1 MHTKPPV
8 EAVTF
13 DLWNTL
19 LVHDVEYDSGIRM
32 IRTEGI
38 LEALGQYGVG
48 AADVERAYELSDKLL
63 LERWSCHLDMDL
75 GEQLSLFLECMGLEP
90 TGELV
95 RAIDGPY
102 GDAVLK
108 MKPTVVEGALEAVVA
123 IKDRGYRVGLISNT
137 GRTPGRAMRKVLD
150 QYGFSGLF
158 EVESFSNEIGY
169 QKPHPEIF
177 HRTLLKLMTG
187 PENAIHVGDHGLL
200 DVLGAREAG
209 MRSVQVTRHR
219 NTDFRQ
225 YRPDASIGSISDL
238 PKAIDDLKRE

>member
-19 LVHDVEYDSGIRM
+19 LVHDQEYDSIIR
-32 IRTEGI
+32 RLRSEGI
-38 LEALGQYGVG
+38 LEALGRYGVD

-63 LERWSCHLDMDL
+63 SARWSGRLDMGLD
-75 GEQLSLFLECMGLEP
+75 EQLSVFLKCMGLEP
-90 TGELV
+90 TPELMG
-95 RAIDGPY
+95 AIDGPY

-108 MKPTVVEGALEAVVA
+108 MKPTVVEGALEAVDA
-123 IKDRGYRVGLISNT
+123 IKERGYRVGLISNT
-137 GRTPGRAMRKVLD
+137 GRTPGRAMREVLG

-158 EVESFSNEIGY
+158 EVESYSNEIGY

-177 HRTLLKLMTG
+177 RLTLLRLKTG
-187 PENAIHVGDHGLL
+187 PENTIHVGDHGLL

-209 MRSVQVTRHR
+209 MRSIQVTRHR

-225 YRPDASIGSISDL
+225 YRPDASIERISEL
-238 PKAIDDLKRE
+238 PDAVDALARE

>member
-1 MHTKPPV
+1 MHTKPPI

-19 LVHDVEYDSGIRM
+19 LVHDQEYDRGIHMLRS
-32 IRTEGI
+32 EGI
-38 LEALGQYGVG
+38 LEALGQYGVK

-63 LERWSCHLDMDL
+63 LDRWSGHLDMDL

-90 TGELV
+90 TSELV
-95 RAIDGPY
+95 SAIDGPY
-102 GDAVLK
+102 ADAVLK
-108 MKPTVVEGALEAVVA
+108 IKPIVVEGALEAVEA

-137 GRTPGRAMRKVLD
+137 GRTPGRAMRKVLG

-158 EVESFSNEIGY
+158 EAESFSNEIGY
-169 QKPHPEIF
+169 QKPHAEIF
-177 HRTLLKLMTG
+177 RRTLLQLKSG

-209 MRSVQVTRHR
+209 MRSVQVTLHR

-225 YRPDASIGSISDL
+225 YRPDVSIERISEL
-238 PKAIDDLKRE
+238 SKAIDAMARE

>member
-1 MHTKPPV
+1 MHTKPPI

-19 LVHDVEYDSGIRM
+19 LVHDQEYDRGIHMLRS
-32 IRTEGI
+32 EGI
-38 LEALGQYGVG
+38 LEALGQYGVK

-63 LERWSCHLDMDL
+63 LDWWSGHLDM
-75 GEQLSLFLECMGLEP
+75 EP
-90 TGELV
+90 TSELV
-95 RAIDGPY
+95 SAIDGPY
-102 GDAVLK
+102 ADAVLK
-108 MKPTVVEGALEAVVA
+108 IKPIVVEGALEAVEA

-137 GRTPGRAMRKVLD
+137 GRTPGRAMRKVLG

-158 EVESFSNEIGY
+158 EAESFSNEIGY
-169 QKPHPEIF
+169 QKPHAEIF
-177 HRTLLKLMTG
+177 RRTLLQLKSG

-209 MRSVQVTRHR
+209 MRSVQVTLHR

-225 YRPDASIGSISDL
+225 YRPDVSIERISEL
-238 PKAIDDLKRE
+238 SKAIDAMARE